1 MFIRIF
7 LVILPEKMMV
17 EMVAW
22 SAPVGEDERVKRAF
36 EGKMK
41 KKKEVSRPK
50 QRDERW
56 KLGGV
61 GGAQKE
67 KKKKSDLYFYF
78 SFFNFTGWATENE
91 IMQLKEH

>member
-1 MFIRIF
+1 MFLRIF

-61 GGAQKE
+61 GGAQKN
-67 KKKKSDLYFYF
+67 KKIKIRPLLL
-78 SFFNFTGWATENE
+78 FFFF
-91 IMQLKEH
+91 

>member
-1 MFIRIF
+1 MR
-7 LVILPEKMMV
+7 E
-17 EMVAW
+17 
-22 SAPVGEDERVKRAF
+22 F

-61 GGAQKE
+61 GGAQI
-67 KKKKSDLYFYF
+67 KKK
-78 SFFNFTGWATENE
+78 NQTFTFIFLFKTLRAGP
-91 IMQLKEH
+91 LKMK

>member
-1 MFIRIF
+1 
-7 LVILPEKMMV
+7 MV

-41 KKKEVSRPK
+41 KKKKVSRPK

-61 GGAQKE
+61 GGAQIIKN
-67 KKKKSDLYFYF
+67 KK
-78 SFFNFTGWATENE
+78 
-91 IMQLKEH
+91 

>member
-1 MFIRIF
+1 
-7 LVILPEKMMV
+7 MV
-17 EMVAW
+17 VW
-22 SAPVGEDERVKRAF
+22 SVPVGGDERVF

-61 GGAQKE
+61 GGAQK

-78 SFFNFTGWATENE
+78 SFFNFTSGP
-91 IMQLKEH
+91 LKMK

>member
-61 GGAQKE
+61 GGAQK
-67 KKKKSDLYFYF
+67 KKKKK
-78 SFFNFTGWATENE
+78 NQTFTFIFLFLTLRAGP
-91 IMQLKEH
+91 LKMK